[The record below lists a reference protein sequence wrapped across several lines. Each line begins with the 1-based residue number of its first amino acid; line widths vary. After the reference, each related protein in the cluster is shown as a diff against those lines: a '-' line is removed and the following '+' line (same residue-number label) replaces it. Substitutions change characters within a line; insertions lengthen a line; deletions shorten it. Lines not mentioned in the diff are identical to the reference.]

1 MDMVHKDIDVLLG
14 HLTSGG
20 VDQELK
26 SELMYMRTI
35 LKFQQF
41 VFCGYL
47 GDSITAKILEER
59 LFYSPSCRTSK
70 ECMVNYVDSLVSFI
84 IQKGRSSSFHTD
96 TSMGDASKFLESLF
110 KNLQSIKKATRRCL
124 STSTLVPIEILEE
137 NLRVL
142 IDSLHFKVSTAQQ
155 EYLLTRIQ
163 ALAESAADLCFTFWV
178 KMSDHFLDTDEISH
192 LLYLRN
198 ICKER
203 VPPLEINTASQMV
216 LLDDQILD
224 ICKRLELVKGLLM
237 NLPKQYLMQDKTKDL
252 LRQIAALTSKTR
264 YHSLEED
271 MAVRVNDELHI
282 LLKNSKEICLDVRN
296 LLHSGFPLT
305 EDCGMIDSLVMSLNG
320 LLNFKADLANKHE
333 IEKLKTVIEL
343 WKKCGSFGKHRERVF
358 KTAYEA
364 AYIIDSMN
372 LNNDPPPYLES
383 YLSDIIAEADIIYNE
398 TLDIGFLNVVKSSN
412 PLSSVVNTP
421 IGDNVLG
428 FKKEEEA
435 IKEQLLSGPSKL
447 DVISIVGVSGLGKT
461 TLANKIY
468 NDQNVI
474 NHFHVRAWCCV
485 SQEYNMTKLLCEI
498 YSQVTEDELTD
509 EMQRLIK
516 ENREAKVT
524 EVDLAEK
531 FSKCVVDKK
540 TRRKVTESDVAEKL
554 QKFLKELKEKRYL
567 IVLDD
572 IWESRAYEEI
582 TRCFPTVENG
592 SRIMLTSRFD
602 EVAHKLKLHSD
613 PHNLPFFTKEERWEL
628 LQWKVFRNECCYPE
642 LLEIGEEIS
651 ESYRGLPLFI
661 VMVAGLLTSIKKEER
676 LWSEVAKSLSS
687 VASEHEILGLIYE
700 HLPDRWKSCLLFFA
714 AFPKDQ
720 EIAVSKLVQ
729 LWAAEGFIEKIEGKS
744 LEDVAEDYLSNLLS
758 GGLITV
764 SKRRYDGSIIS
775 CRVHNTIHEFCL
787 EKAKKERFLMISSTN
802 DQIPIRG
809 MACHR
814 ICFNHQDIE
823 CHNPLYSRIQWS
835 PSVRTIL
842 CTYRRREPHISKA
855 IDFSQIYR
863 RSRLIRVLDLESITV
878 GNTFFSVIEHLPHLR
893 FIAAHTGYCNFVL
906 PSSLGNPHNLET
918 FKIKTENQSVVL
930 PKAILNMVKL
940 RQLDITDSFQFGID
954 KDDSCLKNIQAL
966 STVLLPNKQ
975 SIDAMIIRFPYL
987 RRLKCIYVGSNES
1000 SPESNE
1006 FLDLEKLDQLEFLH
1020 VSYDGPLERRDLI
1033 VFKFPWCLTKLI
1045 LNGFS
1050 LPACEIFKFAL
1061 IPTLVALKLQNVH
1074 FKDHQWDVEECD
1086 FPQLNYLKL
1095 QNCSIVY
1102 WSALTSSFPCLKR
1115 LILRRCIILKEV
1127 PSCFGNIATLEAVE
1141 VYRCNSS
1148 LEDSVLKIQSESTN
1162 RSSPLVIRILKS
1174 DDLQIFYSPDAKKCS
1189 AGVSQLPENVD
1200 DKTKAII
1207 RLKLHNQKERAKALR
1222 IAFSM
1227 AGVESVSLE
1236 QDKLVAIGNFDIIG
1250 LACELR
1256 RRLSFAETVS
1266 IEEIKR
1272 AGVNKTGD
1280 EKPKQK
1286 GIGTDTTL
1294 PIGWLSS
1301 EENENKKSHSCSPSR
1316 PPTPS
1321 STSSGKSSYPLST
1334 SESQVSGMKLKRM
1347 AIFSLKLHNQ
1357 KAIAKALVIATC
1369 VAGVVSVGLEEDK
1382 LVAIGD
1388 FDLFALA
1395 KQLRKG
1401 LSFADL
1407 LSIEEIKRAGVNKT
1421 GDEKQKQKRI
1431 GTDTTLPMGWL
1442 SSEEDENKKSH
1453 SCSPSRPPMPSSTS
1467 SGKSSYIL
1475 CQHLNPRLL

>member
-35 LKFQQF
+35 FKFQHF
-41 VFCGYL
+41 VFSGYL
-47 GDSITAKILEER
+47 GFLGDTITAKILEER

-84 IQKGRSSSFHTD
+84 IQKGRSSSFRPD
-96 TSMGDASKFLESLF
+96 TSMGDASKFLEPLLR
-110 KNLQSIKKATRRCL
+110 NLQSIKKATRRCL
-124 STSTLVPIEILEE
+124 SASTLVPSEILEE
-137 NLRVL
+137 KLRVL
-142 IDSLHFKVSTAQQ
+142 VNLLHLEASTARQ

-203 VPPLEINTASQMV
+203 VPPLEINMASQMV

-237 NLPKQYLMQDKTKDL
+237 NLPRQYLMQDKTKDL
-252 LRQIAALTSKTR
+252 LSQIAALTSKTR
-264 YHSLEED
+264 YHRLEED

-282 LLKNSKEICLDVRN
+282 LLENSREICLDVRK

-305 EDCGMIDSLVMSLNG
+305 DDWGMIDSLVMSLNE
-320 LLNFKADLANKHE
+320 LLNFKADLINKHE
-333 IEKLKTVIEL
+333 VEKIKTVIEQG
-343 WKKCGSFGKHRERVF
+343 KKCGSLDKLRDRVF

-364 AYIIDSMN
+364 DYVIDSIN
-372 LNNDPPPYLES
+372 LYNDPPPYLES
-383 YLSDIIAEADIIYNE
+383 YLSDIITEANIIYNE
-398 TLDIGFLNVVKSSN
+398 ILDIGFLSAVESGEGVESSN
-412 PLSSVVNTP
+412 PLSVVNTP
-421 IGDNVLG
+421 SDDNVLG
-428 FKKEEEA
+428 FKKEEA
-435 IKEQLLSGPSKL
+435 IKEQLLSGLRKL
-447 DVISIVGVSGLGKT
+447 DVISIVGASGLGKT

-485 SQEYNMTKLLCEI
+485 SQEYNTTKLLCEI

-531 FSKCVVDKK
+531 FSKCVMDKK
-540 TRRKVTESDVAEKL
+540 TRSKVTESDVAEKL
-554 QKFLKELKEKRYL
+554 HKFLKELKEKKYL

-572 IWESRAYEEI
+572 IWESRDYDEI
-582 TRCFPTVENG
+582 TRCFPTVKNG
-592 SRIMLTSRFD
+592 NRIMLTSRFD
-602 EVAHKLKLHSD
+602 EVAHKIKLHSD
-613 PHNLPFFTKEERWEL
+613 PHNLPFFTKEESWEL
-628 LQWKVFRNECCYPE
+628 LQWKVFRNESCYPE
-642 LLEIGEEIS
+642 LLEIGKEIS
-651 ESYRGLPLFI
+651 ESCRGLPLFI
-661 VMVAGLLTSIKKEER
+661 VLVGGLLTSIKKEER
-676 LWSEVAKSLSS
+676 LWSEVAKTLSS
-687 VASEHEILGLIYE
+687 VASEHEILRLIYE
-700 HLPDRWKSCLLFFA
+700 HLPDRLKSCLLFFA

-744 LEDVAEDYLSNLLS
+744 LEDVAGDYLSNLLR

-764 SKRRYDGSIIS
+764 SKRRYDGSIIL

-802 DQIPIRG
+802 NQNPMWD

-823 CHNPLYSRIQWS
+823 CHNPLYSWMQWS
-835 PSVRTIL
+835 PSVRTVL
-842 CTYRRREPHISKA
+842 CTYRREPHFSKA
-855 IDFSQIYR
+855 IDFSQISR

-893 FIAAHTGYCNFVL
+893 FIAVHTGYCNFVL
-906 PSSLGNPHNLET
+906 PSSLGNLHNLET
-918 FKIKTENQSVVL
+918 LKIKTENQSVVRL
-930 PKAILNMVKL
+930 KTILDMVKL

-954 KDDSCLKNIQAL
+954 EDDSCLKNLQAL
-966 STVLLPNKQ
+966 STVVLPNKQ
-975 SIDAMIIRFPYL
+975 SIGVMMIRFPFL

-1000 SPESNE
+1000 SHDSNE
-1006 FLDLEKLDQLEFLH
+1006 FLNLEKLNQLESLH

-1033 VFKFPWCLTKLI
+1033 VFKFPGCLKNLI

-1050 LPACEIFKFAL
+1050 LPACEISKFAL

-1074 FKDHQWDVEECD
+1074 FKDHQWVVEECD

-1095 QNCSIVY
+1095 HNCSIVY

-1148 LEDSVLKIQSESTN
+1148 LEDSVLKIQSEATN
-1162 RSSPLVIRILKS
+1162 RSSPLMIRILKS
-1174 DDLQIFYSPDAKKCS
+1174 DDLQIFYSLDAKKCS
-1189 AGVSQLPENVD
+1189 AGVSQLPENVV
-1200 DKTKAII
+1200 DKTKVCMLTS
-1207 RLKLHNQKERAKALR
+1207 RLTA
-1222 IAFSM
+1222 
-1227 AGVESVSLE
+1227 
-1236 QDKLVAIGNFDIIG
+1236 
-1250 LACELR
+1250 
-1256 RRLSFAETVS
+1256 
-1266 IEEIKR
+1266 
-1272 AGVNKTGD
+1272 
-1280 EKPKQK
+1280 
-1286 GIGTDTTL
+1286 
-1294 PIGWLSS
+1294 
-1301 EENENKKSHSCSPSR
+1301 
-1316 PPTPS
+1316 
-1321 STSSGKSSYPLST
+1321 Y
-1334 SESQVSGMKLKRM
+1334 
-1347 AIFSLKLHNQ
+1347 
-1357 KAIAKALVIATC
+1357 
-1369 VAGVVSVGLEEDK
+1369 
-1382 LVAIGD
+1382 
-1388 FDLFALA
+1388 
-1395 KQLRKG
+1395 
-1401 LSFADL
+1401 
-1407 LSIEEIKRAGVNKT
+1407 
-1421 GDEKQKQKRI
+1421 
-1431 GTDTTLPMGWL
+1431 
-1442 SSEEDENKKSH
+1442 
-1453 SCSPSRPPMPSSTS
+1453 
-1467 SGKSSYIL
+1467 
-1475 CQHLNPRLL
+1475 

>member
-14 HLTSGG
+14 HLTIDG

-26 SELMYMRTI
+26 SELMYMRII

-41 VFCGYL
+41 VFSGYVGSL

-84 IQKGRSSSFHTD
+84 IQKVRSSSFHTD
-96 TSMGDASKFLESLF
+96 TSMGDASKFLEFLL

-282 LLKNSKEICLDVRN
+282 LLKNSEEICLDVRN

-305 EDCGMIDSLVMSLNG
+305 EDCGMIDSLVMSLNE

-398 TLDIGFLNVVKSSN
+398 TLDIGFLNVVKSGEGVESSN

-421 IGDNVLG
+421 SDDNVLG
-428 FKKEEEA
+428 FKKEEEK
-435 IKEQLLSGPSKL
+435 IKEQLLSGLSKL

-554 QKFLKELKEKRYL
+554 HKFLKELKEKRYL

-602 EVAHKLKLHSD
+602 GVAHKLQLHSD

-676 LWSEVAKSLSS
+676 LWSEVAKTLSS

-744 LEDVAEDYLSNLLS
+744 LDDVAEDYLSNLLS

-787 EKAKKERFLMISSTN
+787 EKAKKERFMMISSTN

-809 MACHR
+809 MVCHR

-823 CHNPLYSRIQWS
+823 CHNPLYSQIQWS
-835 PSVRTIL
+835 PGVRTIL

-918 FKIKTENQSVVL
+918 LKIKTENQSMVL

-954 KDDSCLKNIQAL
+954 EDDSCLKNIQAL

-987 RRLKCIYVGSNES
+987 RRLKCIYIGSNES

-1006 FLDLEKLDQLEFLH
+1006 FLDLEKLHQLEFLH
-1020 VSYDGPLERRDLI
+1020 VSYDGPLERRELI
-1033 VFKFPWCLTKLI
+1033 VFKFPWCLKKLI

-1095 QNCSIVY
+1095 KNCSIVY

-1148 LEDSVLKIQSESTN
+1148 LEDSVLKIQSEATN

-1174 DDLQIFYSPDAKKCS
+1174 DDLQIFYSLDAKKCS

-1200 DKTKAII
+1200 DETKI
-1207 RLKLHNQKERAKALR
+1207 LLPPPSGE
-1222 IAFSM
+1222 
-1227 AGVESVSLE
+1227 
-1236 QDKLVAIGNFDIIG
+1236 
-1250 LACELR
+1250 
-1256 RRLSFAETVS
+1256 
-1266 IEEIKR
+1266 
-1272 AGVNKTGD
+1272 D
-1280 EKPKQK
+1280 EK
-1286 GIGTDTTL
+1286 
-1294 PIGWLSS
+1294 
-1301 EENENKKSHSCSPSR
+1301 KKSDSCSQSSR
-1316 PPTPS
+1316 PSSPT
-1321 STSSGKSSYPLST
+1321 STSFGKTSDPLSIPVSNPPLAS
-1334 SESQVSGMKLKRM
+1334 SESQAS
-1347 AIFSLKLHNQ
+1347 Q
-1357 KAIAKALVIATC
+1357 
-1369 VAGVVSVGLEEDK
+1369 
-1382 LVAIGD
+1382 
-1388 FDLFALA
+1388 
-1395 KQLRKG
+1395 
-1401 LSFADL
+1401 
-1407 LSIEEIKRAGVNKT
+1407 EIPKV
-1421 GDEKQKQKRI
+1421 
-1431 GTDTTLPMGWL
+1431 
-1442 SSEEDENKKSH
+1442 
-1453 SCSPSRPPMPSSTS
+1453 
-1467 SGKSSYIL
+1467 
-1475 CQHLNPRLL
+1475 

>member
-41 VFCGYL
+41 VFCGCL

-70 ECMVNYVDSLVSFI
+70 ECMVNYVDSLVSFV
-84 IQKGRSSSFHTD
+84 IQKGRSSSFLTD
-96 TSMGDASKFLESLF
+96 TSMGDESKFLESLL

-142 IDSLHFKVSTAQQ
+142 MDSLHFKASTAQQ

-178 KMSDHFLDTDEISH
+178 KMSDHFLDPDEISH

-216 LLDDQILD
+216 LLDDQILN

-282 LLKNSKEICLDVRN
+282 LLKNSKEICRDVRN

-305 EDCGMIDSLVMSLNG
+305 EDCGMIDSLVMSLNE

-343 WKKCGSFGKHRERVF
+343 GKKCGSFGKHRERVF

-398 TLDIGFLNVVKSSN
+398 TLDIGFLNVVKSGE
-412 PLSSVVNTP
+412 VVNTP
-421 IGDNVLG
+421 SDDNVLG

-435 IKEQLLSGPSKL
+435 IKEQLLSGLSKL

-531 FSKCVVDKK
+531 FSKCLVDKK
-540 TRRKVTESDVAEKL
+540 TRKKVTESDVAEKL
-554 QKFLKELKEKRYL
+554 HKFLKELKEKRYL

-602 EVAHKLKLHSD
+602 KVSHKLKLHSD
-613 PHNLPFFTKEERWEL
+613 PHNLPFFTKEESWEL
-628 LQWKVFRNECCYPE
+628 LQWKVFRNEWCYPE

-651 ESYRGLPLFI
+651 ESCRGLPLFI
-661 VMVAGLLTSIKKEER
+661 VMVAGLLTRIKKEER
-676 LWSEVAKSLSS
+676 LWSEVAKTLSS

-714 AFPKDQ
+714 AFPKDH

-918 FKIKTENQSVVL
+918 LKIKTENQSVVL

-954 KDDSCLKNIQAL
+954 EDDSCLKNIQAL

-987 RRLKCIYVGSNES
+987 RRLKCIYIGSNES

-1006 FLDLEKLDQLEFLH
+1006 FLDLEKLNQLEFLH
-1020 VSYDGPLERRDLI
+1020 VSYDGSPERRDLI
-1033 VFKFPWCLTKLI
+1033 VFKFPWCLKKLI

-1095 QNCSIVY
+1095 KNCSIVY

-1148 LEDSVLKIQSESTN
+1148 LEDSVLKIQSEATN
-1162 RSSPLVIRILKS
+1162 RSSPLVIRIFKS
-1174 DDLQIFYSPDAKKCS
+1174 DDLQICK
-1189 AGVSQLPENVD
+1189 
-1200 DKTKAII
+1200 
-1207 RLKLHNQKERAKALR
+1207 
-1222 IAFSM
+1222 
-1227 AGVESVSLE
+1227 
-1236 QDKLVAIGNFDIIG
+1236 
-1250 LACELR
+1250 
-1256 RRLSFAETVS
+1256 
-1266 IEEIKR
+1266 
-1272 AGVNKTGD
+1272 
-1280 EKPKQK
+1280 
-1286 GIGTDTTL
+1286 
-1294 PIGWLSS
+1294 
-1301 EENENKKSHSCSPSR
+1301 
-1316 PPTPS
+1316 
-1321 STSSGKSSYPLST
+1321 
-1334 SESQVSGMKLKRM
+1334 
-1347 AIFSLKLHNQ
+1347 
-1357 KAIAKALVIATC
+1357 
-1369 VAGVVSVGLEEDK
+1369 
-1382 LVAIGD
+1382 
-1388 FDLFALA
+1388 
-1395 KQLRKG
+1395 
-1401 LSFADL
+1401 
-1407 LSIEEIKRAGVNKT
+1407 
-1421 GDEKQKQKRI
+1421 
-1431 GTDTTLPMGWL
+1431 
-1442 SSEEDENKKSH
+1442 
-1453 SCSPSRPPMPSSTS
+1453 
-1467 SGKSSYIL
+1467 
-1475 CQHLNPRLL
+1475 

>member
-70 ECMVNYVDSLVSFI
+70 ECMVNYVDSLVSFV
-84 IQKGRSSSFHTD
+84 IQKGRSSSFHTN
-96 TSMGDASKFLESLF
+96 TSMGDASKFLESLL
-110 KNLQSIKKATRRCL
+110 KNLQSIKKATRLCL

-142 IDSLHFKVSTAQQ
+142 IDSLHFKASTAQQ

-178 KMSDHFLDTDEISH
+178 KMSDLFLDTDEISH
-192 LLYLRN
+192 LLYLWN

-224 ICKRLELVKGLLM
+224 ICK
-237 NLPKQYLMQDKTKDL
+237 
-252 LRQIAALTSKTR
+252 
-264 YHSLEED
+264 
-271 MAVRVNDELHI
+271 
-282 LLKNSKEICLDVRN
+282 
-296 LLHSGFPLT
+296 
-305 EDCGMIDSLVMSLNG
+305 
-320 LLNFKADLANKHE
+320 
-333 IEKLKTVIEL
+333 
-343 WKKCGSFGKHRERVF
+343 
-358 KTAYEA
+358 
-364 AYIIDSMN
+364 
-372 LNNDPPPYLES
+372 
-383 YLSDIIAEADIIYNE
+383 
-398 TLDIGFLNVVKSSN
+398 
-412 PLSSVVNTP
+412 
-421 IGDNVLG
+421 
-428 FKKEEEA
+428 
-435 IKEQLLSGPSKL
+435 
-447 DVISIVGVSGLGKT
+447 
-461 TLANKIY
+461 
-468 NDQNVI
+468 
-474 NHFHVRAWCCV
+474 
-485 SQEYNMTKLLCEI
+485 
-498 YSQVTEDELTD
+498 SQVTEDELTD

-531 FSKCVVDKK
+531 FSKCVMDKK

-554 QKFLKELKEKRYL
+554 HKFLKELKEKRYL

-592 SRIMLTSRFD
+592 SRIMLTSQFD
-602 EVAHKLKLHSD
+602 KVAHKLKLHSD
-613 PHNLPFFTKEERWEL
+613 PHNLPFFTKEESWEL
-628 LQWKVFRNECCYPE
+628 LQWKVFRNDCCYPK

-651 ESYRGLPLFI
+651 ESCRGLPLFI
-661 VMVAGLLTSIKKEER
+661 VMVAGLLTNIKKEER
-676 LWSEVAKSLSS
+676 LWSEVAKTLSS

-729 LWAAEGFIEKIEGKS
+729 LWAAEGFIEKIVGKS

-787 EKAKKERFLMISSTN
+787 EKAKKERFLMILSTN
-802 DQIPIRG
+802 DQIPIED

-823 CHNPLYSRIQWS
+823 CHNPLYSRIQWG

-863 RSRLIRVLDLESITV
+863 RSRLIRVLDLESIIV

-918 FKIKTENQSVVL
+918 LKIKTENQSVLL

-954 KDDSCLKNIQAL
+954 EDDSCLKNIQAL

-987 RRLKCIYVGSNES
+987 QRLKCIYIGSNES

-1006 FLDLEKLDQLEFLH
+1006 FLDLEKLNQLEFLH
-1020 VSYDGPLERRDLI
+1020 VSFDGPLERRDLI
-1033 VFKFPWCLTKLI
+1033 VFKFPWCLKKLI

-1050 LPACEIFKFAL
+1050 LPACEISKFAL

-1074 FKDHQWDVEECD
+1074 FKDHQWDVEEYN
-1086 FPQLNYLKL
+1086 FPELNYLKL
-1095 QNCSIVY
+1095 QNCSIMY

-1127 PSCFGNIATLEAVE
+1127 PSCFGNIATLEAIE

-1148 LEDSVLKIQSESTN
+1148 LEDSVLKIQSEATN
-1162 RSSPLVIRILKS
+1162 RYRSSPLVIRILNS
-1174 DDLQIFYSPDAKKCS
+1174 NDLQICK
-1189 AGVSQLPENVD
+1189 
-1200 DKTKAII
+1200 
-1207 RLKLHNQKERAKALR
+1207 
-1222 IAFSM
+1222 
-1227 AGVESVSLE
+1227 
-1236 QDKLVAIGNFDIIG
+1236 
-1250 LACELR
+1250 
-1256 RRLSFAETVS
+1256 
-1266 IEEIKR
+1266 
-1272 AGVNKTGD
+1272 
-1280 EKPKQK
+1280 
-1286 GIGTDTTL
+1286 
-1294 PIGWLSS
+1294 
-1301 EENENKKSHSCSPSR
+1301 
-1316 PPTPS
+1316 
-1321 STSSGKSSYPLST
+1321 
-1334 SESQVSGMKLKRM
+1334 
-1347 AIFSLKLHNQ
+1347 
-1357 KAIAKALVIATC
+1357 
-1369 VAGVVSVGLEEDK
+1369 
-1382 LVAIGD
+1382 
-1388 FDLFALA
+1388 
-1395 KQLRKG
+1395 
-1401 LSFADL
+1401 
-1407 LSIEEIKRAGVNKT
+1407 
-1421 GDEKQKQKRI
+1421 
-1431 GTDTTLPMGWL
+1431 
-1442 SSEEDENKKSH
+1442 
-1453 SCSPSRPPMPSSTS
+1453 
-1467 SGKSSYIL
+1467 
-1475 CQHLNPRLL
+1475 